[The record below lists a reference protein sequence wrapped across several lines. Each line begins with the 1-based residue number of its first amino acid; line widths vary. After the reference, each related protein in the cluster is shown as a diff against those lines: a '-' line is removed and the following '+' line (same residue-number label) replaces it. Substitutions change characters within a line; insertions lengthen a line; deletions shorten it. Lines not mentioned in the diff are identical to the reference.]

1 MTPCDDLVAKAIDL
15 EQNRMVS
22 VGAKAALALA
32 LKPLCDARTHLT
44 ETHARMVR
52 VSEELASLL
61 AGNHQTLEEQT
72 FDAPH
77 YSKVTVCGAA
87 ARYRTAYTTL
97 QEAVIQAEAAIAE
110 HQRDLG
116 RARAA

>member
-1 MTPCDDLVAKAIDL
+1 MTPCDELIAKALAL
-15 EQNRMVS
+15 ENDRHVT
-22 VGAKAALALA
+22 VGAKAALSLA
-32 LKPLCDARTHLT
+32 LKPLCDARTHLG

-52 VSEELASLL
+52 VSEELASLM

-97 QEAVIQAEAAIAE
+97 QEAVIQAEAALAE
-110 HQRDLG
+110 HQRDLRRG
-116 RARAA
+116 RAA